1 MAPAVRF
8 RPIAPGF
15 RRQGG
20 AAIVEFAA
28 GGALVLALG
37 LAALETAY
45 WQIARQVAAVAL
57 LEAARAGTTGHADP
71 AAMAGAFETAIRPL
85 HAAGLDGP
93 AAITRVRQVHVA
105 RQASAGLSAWHI
117 RIVSPH
123 AGHFADFAQ
132 TGAGP
137 GGQRAIV
144 AIYQHEQHQDHARQ
158 WPAGRGPR
166 SGDTIFQ
173 ANVLHLRLRYA
184 HAPLTPLPAI
194 LLRALRAS
202 ASAGD
207 PGGQALAAAGYLPI
221 VHDVSLAMHSA
232 AVQWPAWSG
241 QGGSISRRR

>member
-1 MAPAVRF
+1 MTRVPAPASADPISLRPSPGSPRVAPAVRF

-93 AAITRVRQVHVA
+93 AAITRV
-105 RQASAGLSAWHI
+105 
-117 RIVSPH
+117 
-123 AGHFADFAQ
+123 
-132 TGAGP
+132 
-137 GGQRAIV
+137 
-144 AIYQHEQHQDHARQ
+144 
-158 WPAGRGPR
+158 
-166 SGDTIFQ
+166 
-173 ANVLHLRLRYA
+173 
-184 HAPLTPLPAI
+184 
-194 LLRALRAS
+194 
-202 ASAGD
+202 
-207 PGGQALAAAGYLPI
+207 
-221 VHDVSLAMHSA
+221 
-232 AVQWPAWSG
+232 
-241 QGGSISRRR
+241 